1 MRWCRLLLLAF
12 VGCAKVFD
20 LEHVEVPRDAAVVH
34 DAAPRTPFSD
44 PIEVVQ
50 LRSPQGYLSD
60 DPSLRRDQLEL
71 YFNSNRPDGL
81 GAHDIWY
88 STRASVSDPWGV
100 PVLATFNTIDNDNSP
115 RLHIEG
121 LELYFAYATGSTF
134 NLYRITRQDLTA
146 PWGMRAAIPELNS
159 PPADYEASMTTD
171 RLRVFFGSDR
181 GGSADIWMAERATPM
196 DLWSPPT
203 PVTELNTVDYIEDA
217 PFSQDGLTLY
227 FSTNRP
233 GSFGRTDLWVATRT
247 SLDEPFG
254 TPEPLDEINSID
266 YEEDPWVSEDGSTL
280 YFASARNG
288 PMRIY
293 MATRSLP

>member
-1 MRWCRLLLLAF
+1 
-12 VGCAKVFD
+12 
-20 LEHVEVPRDAAVVH
+20 
-34 DAAPRTPFSD
+34 
-44 PIEVVQ
+44 
-50 LRSPQGYLSD
+50 
-60 DPSLRRDQLEL
+60 
-71 YFNSNRPDGL
+71 
-81 GAHDIWY
+81 
-88 STRASVSDPWGV
+88 
-100 PVLATFNTIDNDNSP
+100 
-115 RLHIEG
+115 
-121 LELYFAYATGSTF
+121 
-134 NLYRITRQDLTA
+134 
-146 PWGMRAAIPELNS
+146 
-159 PPADYEASMTTD
+159 
-171 RLRVFFGSDR
+171 
-181 GGSADIWMAERATPM
+181 M
-196 DLWSPPT
+196 DLWSSPT